1 MSNLLN
7 PYGFYRH
14 ACPNCGGEISDHR
27 LFYKAPC
34 EKCLSERD
42 FKKTLER
49 IRREGLRDYK
59 SIIEAYYK
67 DLKNPE
73 GLRQLLDEEVALE
86 DFEEFFEKATRG
98 NKLWSAQRT
107 WARRVLKKK
116 SFSIIAPTGTGK
128 TVFSLVISLYTVAKS
143 QRGDRRRVYLVF
155 PTLPL
160 LLQAESK
167 IKHFA
172 TNAGLKICEDR
183 AEESCIRILVAH
195 GRSDKKSKEELMEQ
209 VRNGGFDI
217 LLSTS
222 AFFHRNFELLKNK
235 DFALIVMDDV
245 DAVLKSGKAIRRL
258 LNLVNVADDAI
269 NDGLNL
275 IKLRQ
280 RIVFSSGEEKEKL
293 SAEIE
298 ELEKKIAR
306 VKSEIKTTLV
316 VNSATGRPRGIYPKL
331 FKVFLDFEAGSKP
344 EAIRN
349 IVDAYIEADDPENA
363 LLEIAS
369 KLKDGFLVFVPVDRG
384 VEYADKIAELLRA
397 HGLKS
402 ESFHAKKKI
411 DVLKDFARGELNC
424 LVGVATYYGV
434 MVRGI
439 DLPER
444 VKYVIFLGVPRHK
457 FSTALEEV
465 SPTDLLR
472 IISVLRDIAP
482 EESKRELESLVGR
495 LSNRLKRVSQ
505 GALFKLREDFAKR
518 LKGEH
523 VEETVLIK
531 ELLRAYE
538 LARELLRDEETWKKL
553 SNLGDVGLL
562 WENGRQYLLIP
573 DVATYIQ
580 ASGRCSRLYPGGITK
595 GLSVIIVDD
604 KRLLNGLNKRLR
616 WIFEGVSIAN
626 LRELEL
632 EKLITEIEQERVIVG
647 KILRNEYRPE
657 GQVDLIKS
665 ALLIVES
672 PNKAKTIANFFGKPS
687 VRVLG
692 KSLQAYEVTIG
703 DYVLSIVASAGHV
716 YDLVVDLQENYGVR
730 RVGSRFIPVYTD
742 IKKCVNGHQFVDET
756 DKCPRCGTSR
766 VVRKADIV
774 SALKELAREVDL
786 VLIGTDPDSE
796 GEKIGWDLK
805 VLLEPYAREVRRVEF
820 HEVTR
825 RAILEAIRNPR
836 SFDTRLVGAQ
846 IVRRVEDR
854 WIGFSLSGIVQKYAW
869 TSYCFENL
877 KDKGHD
883 CCRENRNLSA
893 GRVQTPVL
901 GYIIKRY
908 RDKEDKSLYKYRLLA
923 EKDGEKISFTID
935 RAQAFNAGL
944 VSILEKN
951 NKRRKKDKNYPPLV
965 IKEKELIVEAKNPP
979 PPFSTDALLEEA
991 SRSLGLATTRTMEIA
1006 QDLFEMGLIT
1016 YHRTDST
1023 RISEAGLTVAR
1034 QYLEERYGDKYRD
1047 VFQPRTWGE
1056 GGAHEAIRPTRPIDA
1071 DRLAELV
1078 REGVIVL
1085 TGRLTRQHIL
1095 VYDLIFRRFIAS
1107 QMKPAKI
1114 GKQVLTVSINGVEAV
1129 VERVVEVVEK
1139 GYLEVYQ
1146 DVKLETRVTEGEG
1159 RIIEVVEVKPPMAR
1173 YHDVIRWMKENGIGR
1188 PSTYAKII
1196 QTLLDRRYVD
1206 VTKKHK
1212 ALRPTERGIFIYRF
1226 LDEKFKE
1233 VVSVETTR
1241 RLERDMSDIEEG
1253 RVEHMKILEKL
1264 YNELREKILDN
1275 PIIKELEDEYSER
1288 CGRKSD
1294 AA

>member
-34 EKCLSERD
+34 EKCLSED
-42 FKKTLER
+42 AFKKVLKR
-49 IRREGLRDYK
+49 IREGALRDYR
-59 SIIEAYYK
+59 SVLEAYY
-67 DLKNPE
+67 E
-73 GLRQLLDEEVALE
+73 GLKDPRGLKQLLDEELALG
-86 DFEEFFEKATRG
+86 DFEEFFEKATKG
-98 NKLWSAQRT
+98 NKLWSAQKT
-107 WARRVLKKK
+107 WARRVLKNK

-128 TVFSLVISLYTVAKS
+128 TVFSLIISLYTASKTSSNGGV
-143 QRGDRRRVYLVF
+143 RRVYLVF

-167 IKHFA
+167 IKQFA
-172 TNAGLKICEDR
+172 VNAGLKICEE
-183 AEESCIRILVAH
+183 AEDKSCLKILAVH
-195 GRSDKKSKEELMEQ
+195 GKSDKKSKEELMER
-209 VRNGGFDI
+209 VRNGDFDI

-222 AFFHRNFELLKNK
+222 AFFHKNFELLKNK
-235 DFALIVMDDV
+235 DFALIIMDDV
-245 DAVLKSGKAIRRL
+245 DAVLKSGKAVKKL
-258 LNLVNVADDAI
+258 LNLVNVTDDAI

-280 RIVFSSGEEKEKL
+280 RIVFSTGEEKEKL

-298 ELEKKIAR
+298 ELEKRVAR
-306 VKSEIKTTLV
+306 VKSGIKTTLV

-349 IVDAYIEADDPENA
+349 IVDAYVEADDPENA

-369 KLKDGFLVFVPVDRG
+369 KLKDGFLVFVPVDKG
-384 VEYADKIAELLRA
+384 VEYADRVAELLRTR
-397 HGLKS
+397 GLKS
-402 ESFHAKKKI
+402 ESFHAKKKV
-411 DVLKDFARGELNC
+411 DVLNDFARGELNC

-444 VKYVIFLGVPRHK
+444 VKYVVFLGVPRHK
-457 FSTALEEV
+457 FSTTLEEI
-465 SPTDLLR
+465 SPSDLLR
-472 IISVLRDIAP
+472 IITVLREIAP
-482 EESKRELESLVGR
+482 EDSKKELESLTGR
-495 LSNRLKRVSQ
+495 LSNRLKRISQ
-505 GALFKLREDFAKR
+505 GALFKLREDFAKKLR
-518 LKGEH
+518 GEL
-523 VEETVLIK
+523 VEETPLIK
-531 ELLRAYE
+531 DLVRAYE

-553 SNLGDVGLL
+553 SRLGDVGLL
-562 WENGRQYLLIP
+562 RENGRQYLLIP

-604 KRLLNGLNKRLR
+604 RRLLNGLSKRLR
-616 WIFEGVSIAN
+616 WVFEGLSITD

-632 EKLITEIEQERVIVG
+632 GKLIAEIEQERVIVG
-647 KILRNEYRPE
+647 KILRGEYRPE

-692 KSLQAYEVTIG
+692 RNLQAYEVTIG
-703 DYVLSIVASAGHV
+703 DYVLTIVASAGHV

-730 RVGSRFIPVYTD
+730 RIDSRFIPVYTD
-742 IKKCVNGHQFVDET
+742 IKKCVNGHQFVDEA
-756 DKCPRCGTSR
+756 DKCPRCGTST

-774 SALKELAREVDL
+774 RALKELTREVDL

-796 GEKIGWDLK
+796 GEKIGWDLR
-805 VLLEPYAREVRRVEF
+805 VLLEPYARDVRRVEF

-825 RAILEAIRNPR
+825 KAILEAIRNPR
-836 SFDTRLVGAQ
+836 SFDTRLIGAQ

-869 TSYCFENL
+869 ASYCFENL
-877 KDKGHD
+877 QDKGHD

-908 RDKEDKSLYKYRLLA
+908 KEKEDKSLYKYRILA
-923 EKDGEKISFTID
+923 DKNGEKIQFTID
-935 RAQAFNAGL
+935 RVQAVNAGL
-944 VSILEKN
+944 VSILEN
-951 NKRRKKDKNYPPLV
+951 TEKRRKKDRNYPRLLV
-965 IKEKELIVEAKNPP
+965 KEKEVIVEVKNPP

-1023 RISEAGLTVAR
+1023 RVSEAGLTVAR
-1034 QYLEERYGDKYRD
+1034 QYLEERFGEKYKE

-1114 GKQVLTVSINGVEAV
+1114 GKQILTVTINSVETA
-1129 VERVVEVVEK
+1129 VERVVEIVEK

-1146 DVKLETRVTEGEG
+1146 DVRIEARITEGEG
-1159 RIIEVVEVKPPMAR
+1159 EIKEVVEIKPPMAR

-1212 ALRPTERGIFIYRF
+1212 ALRPTERGMFIHKF
-1226 LDEKFKE
+1226 LNEKFGE

-1241 RLERDMSDIEEG
+1241 RLEEDMEMIEKG
-1253 RVEHMKILEKL
+1253 RISYMKILEKL
-1264 YNELREKILDN
+1264 YDELREKILDN
-1275 PIIKELEDEYSER
+1275 PVTKSLEEEYSEK
-1288 CGRKSD
+1288 CGRKQ
-1294 AA
+1294 

>member
-34 EKCLSERD
+34 EKCLSEED
-42 FKKTLER
+42 FKKVLRR
-49 IRREGLRDYK
+49 IRQGSLRGYR
-59 SIIEAYYK
+59 SIIEAYYEG
-67 DLKNPE
+67 LKNPE
-73 GLRQLLDEEVALE
+73 GLKQLLDEELAME
-86 DFEEFFEKATRG
+86 DFEEFFEKATGG
-98 NKLWSAQRT
+98 NRLWSAQRT
-107 WARRVLKKK
+107 WARRVLKNK

-128 TVFSLVISLYTVAKS
+128 TVFSLIISLSIASKPS
-143 QRGDRRRVYLVF
+143 SGEEARRVYLVF
-155 PTLPL
+155 PTTPI

-167 IKHFA
+167 IKQFA
-172 TNAGLKICEDR
+172 ANAGLKICE
-183 AEESCIRILVAH
+183 EEGIGSCLKILVAH
-195 GRSDKKSKEELMEQ
+195 GRSDKKSKEEFMEQ
-209 VRNGGFDI
+209 VKKGDFNI

-222 AFFHRNFELLKNK
+222 AFFHKNFELLKNK
-235 DFALIVMDDV
+235 DFALIIMDDV
-245 DAVLKSGKAIRRL
+245 DAVLKSGKAVRKLLSL
-258 LNLVNVADDAI
+258 LNVTEDAI
-269 NDGLNL
+269 NDGLSL

-280 RIVFSSGEEKEKL
+280 RIVFSTGEEKEKL
-293 SAEIE
+293 STELE
-298 ELEKKIAR
+298 ELEERVAR

-349 IVDAYIEADDPENA
+349 IVDAYVEADNLEDA
-363 LLEIAS
+363 LLEIAR
-369 KLKDGFLVFVPVDRG
+369 KLKDGFLVFVPVDKG
-384 VEYADKIAELLRA
+384 IEYADRIAELLKTI
-397 HGLKS
+397 GLKS

-411 DVLKDFARGELNC
+411 DVLNDFARGELNC

-444 VKYVIFLGVPRHK
+444 VKYVVFLGVPRHK
-457 FSTALEEV
+457 FSTTLEEI

-482 EESKRELESLVGR
+482 EGSRKELESLTGR

-505 GALFKLREDFAKR
+505 GALFKLKEDFAKR
-518 LKGEH
+518 LRGEH
-523 VEETVLIK
+523 VEETPLIK
-531 ELLRAYE
+531 DLVRAYE

-553 SNLGDVGLL
+553 STLGDVGLL
-562 WENGRQYLLIP
+562 RENGKQYLLIP

-595 GLSVIIVDD
+595 GLSIILVDD
-604 KRLLNGLNKRLR
+604 RRLLNGLNKRLR
-616 WIFEGVSIAN
+616 WIFEGLSITDLN
-626 LRELEL
+626 ELEL
-632 EKLITEIEQERVIVG
+632 GKLIDEIERERVIVG
-647 KILRNEYRPE
+647 KILRGEYRPKE
-657 GQVDLIKS
+657 SIDLIKS

-692 KSLQAYEVTIG
+692 KNLQAYEVTIG
-703 DYVLSIVASAGHV
+703 DYVLTIVASAGHV

-730 RVGSRFIPVYTD
+730 QVDSRFIPVYTD
-742 IKKCVNGHQFVDET
+742 IKKCFNGHQFVDET
-756 DKCPRCGTSR
+756 DKCPRCGTSM

-774 SALKELAREVDL
+774 RALKELAREVDL

-796 GEKIGWDLK
+796 GEKIGWDLR

-825 RAILEAIRNPR
+825 KAILEAIRNPR
-836 SFDTRLVGAQ
+836 SFDTRLIGAQ

-869 TSYCFENL
+869 ATYCFENL
-877 KDKGHD
+877 RDKGHD

-901 GYIIKRY
+901 GYIIKKFKE
-908 RDKEDKSLYKYRLLA
+908 KEDKSLYKYRILA
-923 EKDGEKISFTID
+923 DKDGEKIYFTID
-935 RAQAFNAGL
+935 RVQAVNSGL
-944 VSILEKN
+944 VSILEN
-951 NKRRKKDKNYPPLV
+951 PDRKRRKDKNRDYPRLAV
-965 IKEKELIVEAKNPP
+965 KEKDVIVEVKNPP

-1023 RISEAGLTVAR
+1023 RVSEAGLTVAR
-1034 QYLEERYGDKYRD
+1034 QYLEEKFGEKYRE

-1085 TGRLTRQHIL
+1085 TGRLTRQHIQ

-1114 GKQVLTVSINGVEAV
+1114 GKQILAVSINGVEAV
-1129 VERVVEVVEK
+1129 VERVVEIVDK
-1139 GYLEVYQ
+1139 GYLEIYQ
-1146 DVKLETRVTEGEG
+1146 DVRVETRITEGEG
-1159 RIIEVVEVKPPMAR
+1159 EIKEVVEIKPPMAR
-1173 YHDVIRWMKENGIGR
+1173 YHDVIRWMKENGVGR

-1212 ALRPTERGIFIYRF
+1212 ALRPTDRGMFIHKF
-1226 LDEKFKE
+1226 LEEKFKE

-1241 RLERDMSDIEEG
+1241 RLEKDMSEIEEG
-1253 RVEHMKILEKL
+1253 RMNYMEVLKKL
-1264 YNELREKILDN
+1264 YDELHVKILDS
-1275 PIIKELEDEYSER
+1275 PILKELEEEYSGK
-1288 CGRKSD
+1288 CGSK
-1294 AA
+1294 